1 MEKRKQSLAGNR
13 FGGGGVGGEEKGRKE
28 GRQEGRKAGE
38 LRDNERP
45 DGERERLSGKI
56 RIVNF
61 LVRQRAD
68 PPRELRAESL
78 QEGGL
83 GRVYRAA
90 KREGYL

>member
-1 MEKRKQSLAGNR
+1 M
-13 FGGGGVGGEEKGRKE
+13 GGERKE
-28 GRQEGRKAGE
+28 GRKEGRKAGE

-45 DGERERLSGKI
+45 DGERLSGKI

-83 GRVYRAA
+83 GRVHRAA